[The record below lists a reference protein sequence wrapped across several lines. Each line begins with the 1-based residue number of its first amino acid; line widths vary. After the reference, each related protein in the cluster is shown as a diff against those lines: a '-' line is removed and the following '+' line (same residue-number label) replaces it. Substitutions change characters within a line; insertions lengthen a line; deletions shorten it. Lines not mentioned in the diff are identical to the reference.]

1 MIIYVRDT
9 NFKFE
14 PVRLSW
20 LMESIKIRILAED
33 QFSPSAI
40 FRQCTNFSFYRHK
53 IVFKTGRNY
62 VLLKTGLKPEFNKV
76 ILMIQR

>member
-1 MIIYVRDT
+1 MCEKQT
-9 NFKFE
+9 SSSSQTK
-14 PVRLSW
+14 PSW

-53 IVFKTGRNY
+53 IVFKTGRNN

>member
-1 MIIYVRDT
+1 MCEKQT
-9 NFKFE
+9 SSSSQTK
-14 PVRLSW
+14 PSW

-40 FRQCTNFSFYRHK
+40 FRQCIYRHK
-53 IVFKTGRNY
+53 IVFKTGRNN